1 MLNVINDDTNDVNV
15 PYLPRLSTLSS
26 LLYCVGRGG
35 CREGRYLN
43 YPNKDN
49 TSNKD
54 SAAEDYGVF
63 QFACFSWNMSKW
75 LTMAKV
81 SCLESRM
88 FYHSTFFIML
98 HLQCSTVFVSKNQS
112 LLVLF
117 PNQDFIAD
125 GHMKC
130 RRTRKEARKRIPPH
144 IIRKQESWN
153 LFER

>member
-81 SCLESRM
+81 SC
-88 FYHSTFFIML
+88 TFFIML
-98 HLQCSTVFVSKNQS
+98 HLQCSTVFVSKKS
-112 LLVLF
+112 IFVGF
-117 PNQDFIAD
+117 VSKSGF
-125 GHMKC
+125 HC
-130 RRTRKEARKRIPPH
+130 RRTHEMQNEQERRLEKEFLH
-144 IIRKQESWN
+144 T
-153 LFER
+153 